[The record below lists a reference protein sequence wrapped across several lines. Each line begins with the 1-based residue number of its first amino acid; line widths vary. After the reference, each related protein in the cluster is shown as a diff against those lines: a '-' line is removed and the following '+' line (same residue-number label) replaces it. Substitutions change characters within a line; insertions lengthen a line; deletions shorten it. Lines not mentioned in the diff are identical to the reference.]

1 MHLASLNRR
10 SENVV
15 VEPVI
20 ISELKLRN
28 VQRKIFGAHVLASQ
42 FSNTF
47 TMSDISQSLSV
58 TPAAFASVSA
68 SLGLM
73 VRSAQSARLEP
84 WGRNILRDV
93 ALRAASQDE
102 AE

>member
-15 VEPVI
+15 AEPVI

-42 FSNTF
+42 SSSTF

-58 TPAAFASVSA
+58 TPAAIAGVMRSV
-68 SLGLM
+68 
-73 VRSAQSARLEP
+73 
-84 WGRNILRDV
+84 LRMRTK
-93 ALRAASQDE
+93 L
-102 AE
+102 